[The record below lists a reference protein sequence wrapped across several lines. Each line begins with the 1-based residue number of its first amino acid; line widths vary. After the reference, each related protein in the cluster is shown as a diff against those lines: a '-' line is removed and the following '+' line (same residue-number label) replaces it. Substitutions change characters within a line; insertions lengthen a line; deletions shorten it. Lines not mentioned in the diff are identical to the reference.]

1 MAKRAY
7 KRAEEDG
14 DLEPWTSEQVSEFR
28 SDLTRTPTTVR
39 QLFDLTVGRLDDL
52 KNWLE
57 RGNDSPYL
65 TWQKA
70 EDEVEMRNLVTGWLN
85 KEWRSP
91 FTTAQEPELANSQR
105 MDIWLQNPNV
115 SSPVPVELKLLD
127 KGWSGPKLCERL
139 RNQLAGDY
147 LREAAEGCGL
157 MLLVWQGGKP
167 GRQWLVN
174 GKRVGV
180 SGLRDALKR
189 HWASVSNS
197 FPSVAAVE
205 IVVIDLTLRQN
216 RSDQAHGR

>member
-1 MAKRAY
+1 MAY
-7 KRAEEDG
+7 
-14 DLEPWTSEQVSEFR
+14 PFR
-28 SDLTRTPTTVR
+28 SDLTRTRTTVR
-39 QLFDLTVGRLDDL
+39 QLLDLTVDRLADL

-70 EDEVEMRNLVTGWLN
+70 EDEAEMRNLVAGWLN
-85 KEWRSP
+85 QPLRNP
-91 FTTAQEPELANSQR
+91 FTTTQEPEIANRQR

-115 SSPVPVELKLLD
+115 PSPVPVELKLLD
-127 KGWSGPKLCERL
+127 KGWSGAKLCERL

-157 MLLVWQGGKP
+157 MLLVWQGDKP

-180 SGLRDALKR
+180 SGLRDAPKR
-189 HWASVSNS
+189 YWASISNS

-216 RSDQAHGR
+216 RSGRAHGR

>member
-7 KRAEEDG
+7 ERAEEDC

-39 QLFDLTVGRLDDL
+39 QLFDLTVDRLADL

-70 EDEVEMRNLVTGWLN
+70 EDEAEVRNLVTGWLN
-85 KEWRSP
+85 QPLRNP
-91 FTTAQEPELANSQR
+91 FTTTQEPEIANRQR
-105 MDIWLQNPNV
+105 TDIWLQNPNV

-127 KGWSGPKLCERL
+127 KGWTGPKLCERL

-157 MLLVWQGGKP
+157 MLLVWQGSKP
-167 GRQWLVN
+167 ERQRLVN

-189 HWASVSNS
+189 YWASISNS

-216 RSDQAHGR
+216 RSDRARGR